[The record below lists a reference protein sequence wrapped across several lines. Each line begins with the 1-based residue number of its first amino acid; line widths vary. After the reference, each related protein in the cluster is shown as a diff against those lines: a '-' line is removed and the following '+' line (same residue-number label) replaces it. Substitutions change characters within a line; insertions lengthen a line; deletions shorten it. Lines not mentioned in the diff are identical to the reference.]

1 MIGARCEPS
10 SAKVCGGFGFQRQ
23 SWPYIHQHYPSQI
36 SSRYSREGMS
46 YLRASSVLLI
56 FSGLGFG
63 IPCVLAIRNLR
74 AGRDIPYLMGFPAYG
89 GGPFERIGIHT
100 TVPLLAAFMLVCS
113 LEVVAGALLWD
124 ADIGGAILAMVLM
137 PLGVFFW
144 WGFALPIPPLFALVR
159 TVLILVNWE
168 RLG

>member
-1 MIGARCEPS
+1 MG
-10 SAKVCGGFGFQRQ
+10 
-23 SWPYIHQHYPSQI
+23 
-36 SSRYSREGMS
+36 
-46 YLRASSVLLI
+46 YLRGSSVLLI

-63 IPCVLAIRNLR
+63 IPCVRAIRNLR

-89 GGPFERIGIHT
+89 GGPFERIGIYT

-113 LEVVAGALLWD
+113 LEVVAGVLLWH
-124 ADIGGAILAMVLM
+124 ANMGGAILAIGLM
-137 PLGVFFW
+137 PLGALFW
-144 WGFALPIPPLFALVR
+144 WGFALPIPPLLAVAR